1 MLIAGDQAIGPLLF
15 KRQMY
20 KTMKFLKFSQAAV
33 TLVLGATLGQFASAQ
48 GQDFFGVDPQKIK
61 EVILQDA
68 KKQGVEKQAD
78 VQVAL
83 KSAQETVLMRAWEQH
98 ILKTNTITQAQRD
111 EAYKDFLNLLGNNEY
126 RINHVT
132 LADPELANMVIQR
145 LQSGQSWD
153 KLEVA
158 VRGKS
163 DIKITANTSDWINI
177 VSLLPE
183 YREAI
188 KLLKPGQVYPT
199 AIRSNSG
206 WHILGLMETRA
217 LKPPPADQIK
227 EALDNLAKKKMVQ
240 DKIKSLLPRK

>member
-1 MLIAGDQAIGPLLF
+1 VFEAEGHAIGLLLF
-15 KRQMY
+15 NT
-20 KTMKFLKFSQAAV
+20 KTMKLLKFSQLVAA
-33 TLVLGATLGQFASAQ
+33 LVLGGTLGQFALAQVKDLSA
-48 GQDFFGVDPQKIK
+48 VDPQKIK

-68 KKQGVEKQAD
+68 QKQGIEKQTE

-83 KSAQETVLMRAWEQH
+83 KAAQETVLMRAWEQH
-98 ILKTNTITQAQRD
+98 ILKTNTVTQAQRD
-111 EAYKDFLNLLGNNEY
+111 DAYKSFLNLLGNNEY
-126 RINHVT
+126 RIHHIT
-132 LADPELANMVIQR
+132 LADAEQANMVIQR
-145 LQSGQSWD
+145 LQAGQSWD

-158 VRGKS
+158 VPGKL
-163 DIKITANTSDWINI
+163 DVKITANKSDWVNF

-206 WHILGLMETRA
+206 WHILGLMEMRP

-227 EALDNLAKKKMVQ
+227 EALENIAKKKIVQ
-240 DKIKSLLPRK
+240 DKIKSLLPTK